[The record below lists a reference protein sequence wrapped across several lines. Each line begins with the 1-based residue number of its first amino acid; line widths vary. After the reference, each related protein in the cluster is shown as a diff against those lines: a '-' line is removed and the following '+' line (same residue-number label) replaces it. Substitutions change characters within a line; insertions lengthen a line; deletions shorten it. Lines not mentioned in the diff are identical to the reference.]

1 MALKLAARV
10 GALLMVAALG
20 GCIAFGTLDR
30 RATMVNTQVAS
41 VQNRAVL
48 LNLARASR
56 SEPIYFVALSQINA
70 SGTSD
75 LKFGLPAVGLGPHQ
89 TIAQHI
95 YTFGT
100 NGTNLLDN
108 QTTTSFQMSLLGS
121 KDFYNGLMAPLDLR
135 DVDLLLH
142 QGYSRELVFYLV
154 IEKAK
159 ITPENGEPRVV
170 FNDPTR
176 PDTYKAFEFYINQAM
191 IHGLTTETYLAPGDG
206 DSGKGDSS
214 KGDAAKKP
222 SLTSHAELCYD
233 AALNTEETKKNI
245 PPESY
250 CGAKPDVR
258 SEAEAVSGPLY
269 VNINGQRQ
277 KIEVTT
283 RSIYGVFYYLGHVI
297 ANGDPVNL
305 RDYHVPNETT
315 QEAPLIDVREG
326 GVANGPCFTEVEY
339 EGRTYCAPLEG
350 SDNTKRIFAML
361 NALIALKQSP
371 GDLPITQTVR
381 IEP

>member
-1 MALKLAARV
+1 MALKLVARI
-10 GALLMVAALG
+10 ALLGVAFALS

-30 RATMVNTQVAS
+30 RATMVNAQVAS

-48 LNLARASR
+48 INLARASR
-56 SEPIYFVALSQINA
+56 QEPIYFVALSQINA
-70 SGTSD
+70 SGSAD
-75 LKFGLPAVGLGPHQ
+75 LKFGLPAVGFGPHQ
-89 TIAQHI
+89 TVAQHI

-100 NGTNLLDN
+100 NGTNVLDN

-170 FNDPTR
+170 FNDPSR
-176 PDTYKAFEFYINQAM
+176 PDSFKDFEFYISQAM
-191 IHGLTTETYLAPGDG
+191 IHGLTTETYMAPGESAKSDG
-206 DSGKGDSS
+206 GKGDAS
-214 KGDAAKKP
+214 KSDDAKKP
-222 SLTSHAELCYD
+222 SLTGHAELCYD
-233 AALNTEETKKNI
+233 GALNTDETKKNI
-245 PPESY
+245 PAESF

-258 SEAEAVSGPLY
+258 SAAEAESGPLY
-269 VNINGQRQ
+269 VNIGGQRQ
-277 KIEVTT
+277 RIDVTT
-283 RSIYGVFYYLGHVI
+283 RSIYGIFYYLGHLI
-297 ANGDPVNL
+297 ANGHAVTL
-305 RDYHVPNETT
+305 HDYHVPNETT
-315 QEAPLIDVREG
+315 EEAPLIDVRSG
-326 GVANGPCFTEVEY
+326 GGPCFTEIEY
-339 EGRTYCAPLEG
+339 EERTYCAPMDA
-350 SDNTKRIFAML
+350 DNTKRIFALL